1 MGYPLLEID
10 LAKVRRNV
18 EEVVARCR
26 AHGVS
31 VAGVVKGYSGLP
43 ELSRMLE
50 EGGCAQLASARL
62 SQLAAAR
69 RAGLRGPFMLIRIPM
84 PSELAQVVELC
95 RYSLHSERA
104 VLDALEAECA
114 RQGREHSV
122 ILMAELGD
130 LREGVWGR
138 EALEGLC
145 LHVERELPHL
155 RLAGVGANLGC
166 YGSIRC
172 TTEKMEELVS
182 LAEGVERSLGR
193 RLELISGGATNAYV
207 LMERGGLP
215 ARINHLRI
223 GGGMVLGRD
232 MAENYGDPFDYI
244 AKDAFTLKAQVVE
257 VGRKPSHPVGEIFRD
272 SFGEGARYEDR
283 GERLRALA
291 AAGKVDYYSP
301 AKIIPRLPGVQVL
314 GASSD
319 HTILDVEDCPV
330 PVRAGDILEFDL
342 RYPAMAFLTAGRDV
356 EIRYV

>member
-1 MGYPLLEID
+1 M
-10 LAKVRRNV
+10 
-18 EEVVARCR
+18 R
-26 AHGVS
+26 A
-31 VAGVVKGYSGLP
+31 
-43 ELSRMLE
+43 
-50 EGGCAQLASARL
+50 
-62 SQLAAAR
+62 
-69 RAGLRGPFMLIRIPM
+69 
-84 PSELAQVVELC
+84 
-95 RYSLHSERA
+95 
-104 VLDALEAECA
+104 
-114 RQGREHSV
+114 QGREHSV

-223 GGGMVLGRD
+223 GGGMVAGPGHGGKLRGSLRLHRQGRLHPQGPGGGGG
-232 MAENYGDPFDYI
+232 AQAQPPGGGD
-244 AKDAFTLKAQVVE
+244 
-257 VGRKPSHPVGEIFRD
+257 
-272 SFGEGARYEDR
+272 
-283 GERLRALA
+283 
-291 AAGKVDYYSP
+291 
-301 AKIIPRLPGVQVL
+301 LPGQL
-314 GASSD
+314 WGGRPLRGPGGAGCGPWQRRARWTTTPPPRSSPG
-319 HTILDVEDCPV
+319 CPASRCWGPAATTPSWTWRTAPC

-356 EIRYV
+356 EIRCV